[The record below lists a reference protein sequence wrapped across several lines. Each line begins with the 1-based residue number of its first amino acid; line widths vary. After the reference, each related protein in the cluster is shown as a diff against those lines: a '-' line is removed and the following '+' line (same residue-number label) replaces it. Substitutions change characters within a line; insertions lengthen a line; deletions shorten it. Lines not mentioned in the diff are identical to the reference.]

1 MDAQSEQPLEGAT
14 VLLLGTSY
22 GVVTNEE
29 GKFTF
34 LDVPTQTYNIQ
45 VSFLGYETQTLYNV
59 ILKSVGN
66 IPLQFKLEEI
76 SESLEEVIVVQ
87 SPFKSSSE
95 TPLSTQTFSVVEIE
109 TYPGGNN
116 DITKVVQSMPGISPS
131 IGGFRNDII
140 IRGGA
145 PNETVYYLDGIE
157 IPNINHFSTQGSAGG
172 PVGMV
177 NVSFIREVT
186 LSSSSFGA
194 EYDNPLSGVLAF
206 EQREGDANGFGG
218 NLRLGASETAL
229 TLEGPLF
236 NTDKSK
242 PAQTTFL
249 FSLRRS
255 YLQFLFELIGLP
267 IRPDYWD
274 YQWKI
279 KHEIDA
285 YNSLSFIGIGAIDDF
300 SVKAPDE
307 FDEEQQA
314 ALEQVPIIDQR
325 STTVGLAWKRKYKN
339 GKGFLNTVVSSNR
352 LENVFARYEDNTTKT
367 GTIFQNDSYE
377 WETKFRIQATQYGDQ
392 WKWST
397 GVNVQNSSYQNNTRF
412 LYYDIAYNTDVN
424 FVKYG
429 LFLKASRAFLNDRL
443 DFSWGI
449 RSDADSFSE
458 GSSLL
463 DNISPRLSFSYA
475 LTENQRWK
483 LNASAG
489 RYFKIPTYTMLG
501 FQNQQGI
508 FANQQAAYT
517 RSDHWVGGIEYNLTP
532 ASRFTVEGFRKNYAN
547 YPVSVIDGVSLAN
560 KGGGFEVLGNEAIRS
575 EGEGQSSGVEVL
587 FQQKLSNNF
596 YSVFAYTYFS
606 SEFSGADGVLRPS
619 VWDSRHLISFSGG
632 YKLKRNWELSA
643 RWRFAGKNPYVPVD
657 LEQSIVSYPELIL
670 DYDRLGEV
678 KLNSFNLADIRIDKK
693 WNFKN
698 LSFNLYFEVQ
708 NFLAQ
713 PNPSPPEYG
722 LNRGENGTLVLPKS
736 LVQLSTTEGNSTPLP
751 SFGFVL
757 YF

>member
-87 SPFKSSSE
+87 STFKSSSE

-206 EQREGDANGFGG
+206 EQREVDANGFGG

-547 YPVSVIDGVSLAN
+547 YPVSIIDGVSLAN

-596 YSVFAYTYFS
+596 YGVFAYTYFS

>member
-1 MDAQSEQPLEGAT
+1 
-14 VLLLGTSY
+14 
-22 GVVTNEE
+22 
-29 GKFTF
+29 
-34 LDVPTQTYNIQ
+34 
-45 VSFLGYETQTLYNV
+45 
-59 ILKSVGN
+59 
-66 IPLQFKLEEI
+66 
-76 SESLEEVIVVQ
+76 
-87 SPFKSSSE
+87 
-95 TPLSTQTFSVVEIE
+95 
-109 TYPGGNN
+109 
-116 DITKVVQSMPGISPS
+116 
-131 IGGFRNDII
+131 
-140 IRGGA
+140 
-145 PNETVYYLDGIE
+145 
-157 IPNINHFSTQGSAGG
+157 
-172 PVGMV
+172 
-177 NVSFIREVT
+177 
-186 LSSSSFGA
+186 
-194 EYDNPLSGVLAF
+194 
-206 EQREGDANGFGG
+206 
-218 NLRLGASETAL
+218 
-229 TLEGPLF
+229 
-236 NTDKSK
+236 
-242 PAQTTFL
+242 
-249 FSLRRS
+249 
-255 YLQFLFELIGLP
+255 
-267 IRPDYWD
+267 
-274 YQWKI
+274 
-279 KHEIDA
+279 
-285 YNSLSFIGIGAIDDF
+285 
-300 SVKAPDE
+300 
-307 FDEEQQA
+307 
-314 ALEQVPIIDQR
+314 
-325 STTVGLAWKRKYKN
+325 
-339 GKGFLNTVVSSNR
+339 
-352 LENVFARYEDNTTKT
+352 
-367 GTIFQNDSYE
+367 
-377 WETKFRIQATQYGDQ
+377 
-392 WKWST
+392 
-397 GVNVQNSSYQNNTRF
+397 
-412 LYYDIAYNTDVN
+412 
-424 FVKYG
+424 
-429 LFLKASRAFLNDRL
+429 
-443 DFSWGI
+443 
-449 RSDADSFSE
+449 
-458 GSSLL
+458 
-463 DNISPRLSFSYA
+463 
-475 LTENQRWK
+475 
-483 LNASAG
+483 
-489 RYFKIPTYTMLG
+489 MLG

-596 YSVFAYTYFS
+596 YGVFAYTYFS